1 LSIAAYKKVL
11 KISDKKFVKD
21 VLIIAGS
28 QVIIGLGSFLILPL
42 ISKTLGP
49 YSYGIW
55 SLISTTISLLTSLA
69 LLGLSESMVRFLA
82 AEKDPVKIKQGFFS
96 ILFFVISLGLVISVA
111 VFFLSDVIALTLF
124 NDISVSYL
132 IKAAS
137 FLILFNAI
145 VVLSLYYFRIFQ
157 QTVKFS
163 IFMIIQTLSQLFLM
177 YILISFG
184 FGILGVII
192 GYLLVQIFI
201 FFISIFFVIKEI
213 GFVIPDFSVLPT
225 YLRFGLPIA
234 PSNMIEWLKNSNSV
248 YIITFF
254 LGIQYLGIYS
264 AAYAIGSFIAVLAAP
279 IQFILFPLLSQL
291 FDENKLDQVSY
302 VLKDSVKYFTFLAI
316 PAAFGLSFLAVP
328 LLNII
333 TTPEFSSAAIL
344 IPFFAFGGVFL
355 GINTIWTNI
364 INLVKKTH
372 ITLYLL
378 VFSAILS
385 ISLNF
390 LLVPLIGIL
399 GGAISAFL
407 SYLILMGLTFLVS
420 FKYINITV
428 DYKFLIKSIAASF
441 LMGIAL
447 VLLHPVSLLQ
457 IISSV
462 FFGIFIYFLLM
473 IIFKGIRK
481 EEYKIAGDILLEF
494 LGRGEKHD

>member
-1 LSIAAYKKVL
+1 VL
-11 KISDKKFVKD
+11 KISDQKFVRD

-28 QVIIGLGSFLILPL
+28 QAIIALGSFLILPL

-82 AEKDPVKIKQGFFS
+82 AEKDPVKIQQGFFS
-96 ILFFVISLGLVISVA
+96 ILFFVISFGLVISIA
-111 VFFLSDVIALTLF
+111 VFLLSDIIALKLF
-124 NDISVSYL
+124 NDIGVSYL

-137 FLILFNAI
+137 FLIVFNAI
-145 VVLSLYYFRIFQ
+145 VLLSLYYFRIFQ

-163 IFMIIQTLSQLFLM
+163 IFMIFQTLCQLFLM
-177 YILISFG
+177 YILISLG

-201 FFISIFFVIKEI
+201 FFISIFCVIREI

-264 AAYAIGSFIAVLAAP
+264 AAYAIGSFILVLVTP
-279 IQFILFPLLSQL
+279 IQFILFPRLSQL

-302 VLKDSVKYFTFLAI
+302 TLKDSVKYFAFLAI
-316 PAAFGLSFLAVP
+316 PAAFGLSFLAEP
-328 LLNII
+328 LLKII

-344 IPFFAFGGVFL
+344 IPFFAFGGVFS
-355 GINTIWTNI
+355 GINIIWTNI

-378 VFSAILS
+378 VFSAVLS

-420 FKYINITV
+420 FKYVNITV
-428 DYKFLIKSIAASF
+428 DFKFLIKSIAASSF
-441 LMGIAL
+441 MGIAL
-447 VLLHPVSLLQ
+447 LLLHPVSLIQ

-462 FFGIFIYFLLM
+462 VLGILLYLLLM
-473 IIFKGIRK
+473 MIFKGISK
-481 EEYKIAGDILLEF
+481 DEIKIVKGTLLNF
-494 LGRGEKHD
+494 LGKGY